1 MDQFWGIP
9 TNNLL
14 AQLGTTSDGLTTLD
28 AERRLKAHGL
38 NMSRVKSQI
47 TPFSLLINQLKS
59 PLVLLLIFAMGLSF
73 FLGETT
79 DALIVL
85 SVVLLS
91 TLLGFFQEYRATNA
105 VAKLLDIIKTRVIV
119 LRDGANS
126 EIPFEQVVPG
136 DVVLLSAGGA
146 IPADCVLLEEKD
158 LFVDEATL
166 TGESYPAEK
175 HVGVLPE
182 NTPLAR
188 RTNMLFQG
196 THVVSGTAKAIVV
209 QTGAQTLFGEISARL
224 QLRPPETEFERGIRI
239 FGDMLIKITLILVM
253 ALFAINVFFAKPVVN
268 SFLFALALAV
278 GLTPEL
284 LPAIVSITLA
294 NGAQRMAKKKVIV
307 KRLAAIENFGSM
319 NVLCSDKTG
328 TLTEGMVKLAGAIDV
343 NGNTSEQVMRL
354 AYLNASF
361 ESGFVN
367 PIDTAIRELKQFE
380 ADRALY
386 KKIDEVPYDFI
397 RKRLSI
403 VAEKDSQH
411 TMITKGAV
419 PQVLPVCS
427 EARSNGGRLIAL
439 DSIREQLDQLY
450 QRYSH
455 QGFRVL
461 AVATRDVTGD
471 PLINKEDE
479 HDLTLEGFLL
489 LEDPIKAG
497 IANTL
502 RELKKLG
509 VSLKIITGDN
519 QHVAESVSARVG
531 LSSPNLLT
539 GPELQHLSDEALRQ
553 RVNSVDVFAEVEPN
567 QKERIL
573 LALRK
578 TGNVVGYMG
587 DGINDASALH
597 AADVGISVASAVDV
611 AKEAADIVLLEHD
624 LNVLVQGVRD
634 GRVTFANTL
643 KYMFTTTSAN
653 FGNMF
658 SMAGASLFLPFLPLL
673 PKQILLNNFLSDLPS
688 MTIATDSVDH
698 ELVDQPRKWDI
709 VFIRN
714 FMIVFGLVS
723 SIFDYLTF
731 GVLLF
736 YMRANAAEFQ
746 TGWFIESLM
755 TELFIT
761 IVVRTRR
768 PFFQSKPSA
777 ILATSVL
784 VVAGTTIFLPYTAL
798 GALFGFVPLPLGFM
812 ALLLAITLLYLLA
825 SELAKKWFYA
835 RYRN

>member
-1 MDQFWGIP
+1 M
-9 TNNLL
+9 
-14 AQLGTTSDGLTTLD
+14 
-28 AERRLKAHGL
+28 
-38 NMSRVKSQI
+38 
-47 TPFSLLINQLKS
+47 
-59 PLVLLLIFAMGLSF
+59 
-73 FLGETT
+73 
-79 DALIVL
+79 
-85 SVVLLS
+85 
-91 TLLGFFQEYRATNA
+91 
-105 VAKLLDIIKTRVIV
+105 
-119 LRDGANS
+119 
-126 EIPFEQVVPG
+126 
-136 DVVLLSAGGA
+136 
-146 IPADCVLLEEKD
+146 
-158 LFVDEATL
+158 
-166 TGESYPAEK
+166 
-175 HVGVLPE
+175 
-182 NTPLAR
+182 
-188 RTNMLFQG
+188 
-196 THVVSGTAKAIVV
+196 
-209 QTGAQTLFGEISARL
+209 
-224 QLRPPETEFERGIRI
+224 
-239 FGDMLIKITLILVM
+239 
-253 ALFAINVFFAKPVVN
+253 
-268 SFLFALALAV
+268 
-278 GLTPEL
+278 
-284 LPAIVSITLA
+284 
-294 NGAQRMAKKKVIV
+294 
-307 KRLAAIENFGSM
+307 
-319 NVLCSDKTG
+319 
-328 TLTEGMVKLAGAIDV
+328 
-343 NGNTSEQVMRL
+343 
-354 AYLNASF
+354 
-361 ESGFVN
+361 
-367 PIDTAIRELKQFE
+367 
-380 ADRALY
+380 
-386 KKIDEVPYDFI
+386 
-397 RKRLSI
+397 
-403 VAEKDSQH
+403 
-411 TMITKGAV
+411 

-497 IANTL
+497 IADTL

-768 PFFQSKPSA
+768 PFFQSKPGG
-777 ILATSVL
+777 ILTVSVL

>member
-1 MDQFWGIP
+1 MTNVKP
-9 TNNLL
+9 TSVLVVDDHIMVRRGLASLL
-14 AQLGTTSDGLTTLD
+14 AAYADMQLAGEAPDGEAGVLMYEHCKPDVVLMDMMMPHMDGVAAIIKIRERHPDAKIIALTSFESDDLVQRALQAGAIGYLLKNVSADDLVKAVRAAQHGKRTL
-28 AERRLKAHGL
+28 APEA
-38 NMSRVKSQI
+38 
-47 TPFSLLINQLKS
+47 
-59 PLVLLLIFAMGLSF
+59 A
-73 FLGETT
+73 
-79 DALIVL
+79 DALIHIL
-85 SVVLLS
+85 NR
-91 TLLGFFQEYRATNA
+91 GPQ
-105 VAKLLDIIKTRVIV
+105 
-119 LRDGANS
+119 
-126 EIPFEQVVPG
+126 PG
-136 DVVLLSAGGA
+136 D
-146 IPADCVLLEEKD
+146 D
-158 LFVDEATL
+158 L
-166 TGESYPAEK
+166 
-175 HVGVLPE
+175 
-182 NTPLAR
+182 
-188 RTNMLFQG
+188 
-196 THVVSGTAKAIVV
+196 
-209 QTGAQTLFGEISARL
+209 
-224 QLRPPETEFERGIRI
+224 TERERE
-239 FGDMLIKITLILVM
+239 V
-253 ALFAINVFFAKPVVN
+253 
-268 SFLFALALAV
+268 LALMV
-278 GLTPEL
+278 EGLNNNEI
-284 LPAIVSITLA
+284 A
-294 NGAQRMAKKKVIV
+294 

-380 ADRALY
+380 ADCALY

-427 EARSNGGRLIAL
+427 EARGDGGRLIAL
-439 DSIREQLDQLY
+439 VDIREQLDQLY

-497 IANTL
+497 IADTL

-736 YMRANAAEFQ
+736 YMRANAAKFQ

-768 PFFQSKPSA
+768 PFFQSKPGG
-777 ILATSVL
+777 ILTVSVL